1 MRVVYP
7 SPEQNDKLAILI
19 ANRLEANDF
28 QPCQCLAMM
37 DGDKLA
43 GVVVYFCYRHP
54 SIEIAIF
61 SDDPRWVTNRD
72 MVGEILAY
80 PFVQLGCKRV
90 TAMVD
95 RHNKR
100 SRKMVKGLGFDR
112 ISTSPTSISRK
123 TICLGGYVVEGS
135 PEALLTESLRSRIL
149 DGRITSNALLKE
161 IADTRIFRVL

>member
-61 SDDPRWVTNRD
+61 ADDPRWVTNRD

-100 SRKMVKGLGFDR
+100 SRKMVKGLGFVEEGKL
-112 ISTSPTSISRK
+112 RK
-123 TICLGGYVVEGS
+123 AADKGDVFIYG
-135 PEALLTESLRSRIL
+135 LLPNEYRLRNHGQKI
-149 DGRITSNALLKE
+149 
-161 IADTRIFRVL
+161 DTQSARSA